1 MNPGRPPGVPTQ
13 INKSTFGST
22 PNIQQIN
29 NKMEIKGKIITAYP
43 MQEGNNTQTGST
55 WKKQEFV
62 METLETYPKKIHFSI
77 WGDRLETTNISK
89 DDLIEAKVNIES
101 REYNERWYTSIRAW
115 SIKKI
120 GTAEP
125 GQSSRGEV
133 GSPSVQNTQQPPL
146 PPNNQPPAAVDP
158 KENTGDDL
166 PF

>member
-1 MNPGRPPGVPTQ
+1 
-13 INKSTFGST
+13 
-22 PNIQQIN
+22 
-29 NKMEIKGKIITAYP
+29 MEIKGKIIMAYP
-43 MQEGNNTQTGST
+43 MQEGNNTQTGGT

-77 WGDRLETTNISK
+77 WGDRLETTSIAK

-115 SIKKI
+115 SVKRI

-125 GQSSRGEV
+125 EQSNPEET
-133 GSPSVQNTQQPPL
+133 PPPL
-146 PPNNQPPAAVDP
+146 PPNNQPPTAVDP

>member
-1 MNPGRPPGVPTQ
+1 
-13 INKSTFGST
+13 
-22 PNIQQIN
+22 
-29 NKMEIKGKIITAYP
+29 
-43 MQEGNNTQTGST
+43 MQEGNNSQTGST

-62 METLETYPKKIHFSI
+62 METLESYPKKIHFSI
-77 WGDRLETTNISK
+77 WGDRIETSNISK

-115 SIKKI
+115 SVKKI

-125 GQSSRGEV
+125 EQSNTDQA
-133 GSPSVQNTQQPPL
+133 PSPL

>member
-1 MNPGRPPGVPTQ
+1 M
-13 INKSTFGST
+13 
-22 PNIQQIN
+22 
-29 NKMEIKGKIITAYP
+29 
-43 MQEGNNTQTGST
+43 
-55 WKKQEFV
+55 
-62 METLETYPKKIHFSI
+62 
-77 WGDRLETTNISK
+77 
-89 DDLIEAKVNIES
+89 NIES

-125 GQSSRGEV
+125 EQSCRGEV

-158 KENTGDDL
+158 EENTGDDL

>member
-1 MNPGRPPGVPTQ
+1 MAARQTF
-13 INKSTFGST
+13 NK
-22 PNIQQIN
+22 IN
-29 NKMEIKGKIITAYP
+29 NMEIKGKIITAYP
-43 MQEGNNTQTGST
+43 MQEGNNSQTGST

-77 WGDRLETTNISK
+77 WGDRIETSNISK

-115 SIKKI
+115 SVKKI

-125 GQSSRGEV
+125 DQC
-133 GSPSVQNTQQPPL
+133 NTDPVPPPL

>member
-1 MNPGRPPGVPTQ
+1 
-13 INKSTFGST
+13 
-22 PNIQQIN
+22 
-29 NKMEIKGKIITAYP
+29 MEIKGKIRTAFP
-43 MQEGNNTQTGST
+43 MQEGNNSQTGST

-62 METLETYPKKIHFSI
+62 METLESYPKKIHFSI
-77 WGDRLETTNISK
+77 WGDRIETSNISK

-101 REYNERWYTSIRAW
+101 REYNERWDTSIRAW
-115 SIKKI
+115 SVKKI

-125 GQSSRGEV
+125 GQSDTD
-133 GSPSVQNTQQPPL
+133 PTPPPL